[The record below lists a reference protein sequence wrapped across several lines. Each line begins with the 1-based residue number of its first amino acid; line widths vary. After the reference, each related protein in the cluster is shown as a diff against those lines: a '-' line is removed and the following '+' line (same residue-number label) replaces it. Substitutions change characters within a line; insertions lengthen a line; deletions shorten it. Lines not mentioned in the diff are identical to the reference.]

1 MKTTYQLTK
10 YVPDT
15 GMFRL
20 EHKPWIDEIIDNGL
34 TYIDVLEGK
43 EALDK
48 VSSKPVRR
56 SKWVQERNR
65 VFNIGDR
72 IEFPNILNSK
82 GFKYFGRKWNDIPQL
97 HIYCHYYNAQSKQC
111 YPIEVGFG
119 LISSAAKNR
128 NTHELIHTTGQITQ
142 YVNPTMTEY
151 EALSNLIGTTLIITN
166 TLEVPTIIHGFKG
179 IPDRNITYNIYTIDV
194 ERTTNPTQGDINIKF
209 HYSKEPCPTQE
220 PKYKIIQ
227 LNKNGITRG
236 TYKTKQQNE
245 ILKSKSITTETN
257 YVLYDSQV
265 KIVLDDIE
273 HLNEQLRMLQ
283 TMVTKGE
290 NYCKENSYIFQTLC
304 ESTSQLYNKFIMDLS
319 KVSNDKIPHITVPWI
334 DKTQCSVTFW
344 NNAYYMFIQNLF
356 DKL

>member
-15 GMFRL
+15 GLFCF
-20 EHKPWIDEIIDNGL
+20 EPKPWIDEIIDNGL

-48 VSSKPVRR
+48 VSSNPVRR
-56 SKWVQERNR
+56 KWFQDRT
-65 VFNIGDR
+65 FNIGDR
-72 IEFPNILNSK
+72 IEFPNTIDSK
-82 GFKYFGRKWNDIPQL
+82 CFKFFGRKWNDIPQL
-97 HIYCHYYNAQSKQC
+97 HIYCHYYKTRSTRC
-111 YPIEVGFG
+111 YPIKIGFG
-119 LISSAAKNR
+119 LMTASVKDR

-142 YVNPTMTEY
+142 YVNSTMTEY
-151 EALSNLIGTTLIITN
+151 EALSNLIGTTLIISN
-166 TLEVPTIIHGFKG
+166 ILEVPTIKRGFNG

-194 ERTTNPTQGDINIKF
+194 ERTTNPTQGDINVKF
-209 HYSKEPCPTQE
+209 HYSKEPCPIQE

-227 LNKNGITRG
+227 LTENGITRDI
-236 TYKTKQQNE
+236 YKAKQQNE
-245 ILKSKSITTETN
+245 ILKSKSITAETN

-265 KIVLDDIE
+265 RIVLDDIE

-319 KVSNDKIPHITVPWI
+319 KVSNDKIPQITVPWI

-344 NNAYYMFIQNLF
+344 NNAYYMFIKDLF